1 MQAGGH
7 GREIHP
13 VVGRVPVGWTGACPV
28 PRLEG
33 GARRPKVPVS
43 ALPSDPRIRGPRL
56 CRGRALRET
65 VEVAE
70 EEARD
75 A

>member
-1 MQAGGH
+1 MGARSIRLLVECLSA
-7 GREIHP
+7 GRELAP
-13 VVGRVPVGWTGACPV
+13 A